1 MALTI
6 SRPLLAPQCNS
17 VRFLVRLCEGAEG
30 PLEEIDPNNP
40 PPPEPVRTAP
50 PPDFYFSKSTFVPDL
65 VADCLLFLPGTFVD
79 LQKGKKGKKGKK
91 KGKKGKKKKL
101 EPGQPECQTYAAGC
115 LRLMSLSDNNKREII
130 KQGGI
135 RFLTPLLTAKTDHA
149 RWHARQVMLN
159 CAMLPDYTTLMQ
171 MYKASAEVT
180 CLRLFCHSFIRIRY
194 V

>member
-1 MALTI
+1 MF
-6 SRPLLAPQCNS
+6 
-17 VRFLVRLCEGAEG
+17 VLVSDCL
-30 PLEEIDPNNP
+30 
-40 PPPEPVRTAP
+40 
-50 PPDFYFSKSTFVPDL
+50 FVP
-65 VADCLLFLPGTFVD
+65 GTLRD
-79 LQKGKKGKKGKK
+79 LQKGKKGKKKGK

-159 CAMLPDYTTLMQ
+159 CAMLPDYTSLMQ
-171 MYKASAEVT
+171 MYKASTEEPSSNSNAFLT
-180 CLRLFCHSFIRIRY
+180 FCQLICQSFMGIHCGRVSHHIAVLLMRGCMFSSDRSQTT
-194 V
+194 